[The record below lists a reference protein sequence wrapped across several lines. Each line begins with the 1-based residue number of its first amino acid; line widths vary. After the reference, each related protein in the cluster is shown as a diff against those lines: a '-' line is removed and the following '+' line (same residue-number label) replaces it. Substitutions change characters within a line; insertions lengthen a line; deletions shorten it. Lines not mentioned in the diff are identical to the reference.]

1 VADGRAKVALATAR
15 RMGVTE
21 AGFCIATED
30 RPRGGAVRCQLRGVG
45 REGMGVAVTE
55 QWDKNQ
61 EAGGRE
67 MGGGRTS
74 EHLRRPTRV
83 TAADASPN
91 AKRRRGA
98 EVTNRSVPRQD
109 HITETERYFA
119 RGLESSA
126 PTVSEGDRMPTVHN
140 LSEVQRK
147 CGVRGRTELH
157 EREST
162 MNRNKNP
169 LEEGVDPR
177 RRGGVVASLP

>member
-1 VADGRAKVALATAR
+1 VPA
-15 RMGVTE
+15 E
-21 AGFCIATED
+21 
-30 RPRGGAVRCQLRGVG
+30 GVG

-55 QWDKNQ
+55 QPDENQ
-61 EAGGRE
+61 EGRGRE
-67 MGGGRTS
+67 MGGGRIS

-83 TAADASPN
+83 TAADAFPN

-98 EVTNRSVPRQD
+98 EVTNGSVPRQD

-119 RGLESSA
+119 KGLESSA
-126 PTVSEGDRMPTVHN
+126 PTVSEGDRMPTVQN
-140 LSEVQRK
+140 ISKVQRK

-169 LEEGVDPR
+169 VEEGVDPR
-177 RRGGVVASLP
+177 GRGGVVASLP